1 MRGLGLSVVWMM
13 QLALTVPAAGQAVPP
28 APAATADPDSVF
40 ARADRLLRRGAPDSV
55 LLVVDPIVERSVAA
69 GDARNELRGRLHQAG
84 GLALTG
90 RLREAE
96 ATARRALDLAGTL
109 EAPAAGRMARR
120 WLGYALLGQGR
131 GPEAAAAYTALRQD
145 AEAAGDR
152 REEAYARLGLG
163 YLALGRGE
171 AADALTQYERSAALF
186 AAVAE
191 PAMVLD
197 AQVGLARALGA
208 EGRYADMRRLY
219 EHILEQG
226 EHLGQARVVGYALNN
241 LGSYEYQAGDPGRAV
256 VYWNRALEARR
267 GVSDPLA
274 TITPT
279 TNLALARMALGA
291 FDEARAT
298 LQGVLERCRAG
309 GFGEQEAQVLEQM
322 ATFEQA
328 YGRQAQARA
337 LWRQVL
343 ATGAAARKVGL
354 EAAAGIIGSLVEDGR
369 AAQAVSFADSLA
381 RAQPAGAGP
390 ALPAGLELARA
401 GAQAA
406 LGDHRRALESARR
419 ARAAFRA
426 DGFRTDELAALVA
439 IGASEREL
447 GRSDPAWTDSA
458 LVHLREAQHLWE
470 EVRAVPRDPL
480 WRERRGAL
488 ATTIHMDLAGLLL
501 EYPADLPEA
510 VRAARAFDALQG
522 YKARTLLE
530 RRLGPD
536 AFTAPVTADEAPVT
550 LERLQRDVLKRGEV
564 LLDYYLGDHQTY
576 LFMVTDTGCRA
587 VTLPSAR
594 ALRGLS
600 ALFLE
605 LVATPPV
612 SGGAAA
618 PDYHPAAG
626 RLARELLSPCAPE
639 LGAAGN
645 VLIAADGLLNR
656 VPFELLP
663 SPGPGGPTLGAAH
676 AVMRIPS
683 ATMLARLRAAGR
695 VGAAAERGR
704 DGGLCVLREGGESAP
719 DELRGAAREA
729 GDLGRRFRRVRDLEP
744 AEEPQDGQWLQVAA
758 GAAVLHVP
766 AHSEVFDQRPWNSR
780 IRVGA
785 DADGRPW
792 WLVSSHIAAARPD
805 VPLVVLSSCSSAGG
819 QALSGEGMLGL
830 TGAFLAAGADAVVAS
845 LWSVDDA
852 ATALLMERF
861 YDGLAAGRSV
871 SAALA
876 GARAALAAEPAT
888 AAPAYWAGFVVVG
901 DGARTVPVQRRSSAA
916 GKPIAAALA
925 IGALGLAG
933 ALLAGRRR
941 TDSRPPVISERDGT
955 LP

>member
-1 MRGLGLSVVWMM
+1 MRAQGLWVVWTM
-13 QLALTVPAAGQAVPP
+13 QLALTAPVAGQSVPPMPAAS
-28 APAATADPDSVF
+28 ADFDSAF
-40 ARADRLLRRGAPDSV
+40 ARADGLLRRGAPDSV
-55 LLVVDPIVERSVAA
+55 LLVVDPVVERYVAA
-69 GDARNELRGRLHQAG
+69 GDAPNELRGRLHQAG

-96 ATARRALDLAGTL
+96 ATARRALELAGAL

-131 GPEAAAAYTALRQD
+131 SREAAAAYTTLRQD

-152 REEAYARLGLG
+152 REEAYARLGLA

-171 AADALTQYERSAALF
+171 AADARAEYERSVALF
-186 AAVAE
+186 AAAAE
-191 PAMVLD
+191 PAMALD

-226 EHLGQARVVGYALNN
+226 ERLGQARIVGYALNN

-256 VYWNRALEARR
+256 IYWNRALEARR
-267 GVSDPLA
+267 GSSDPLA

-279 TNLALARMALGA
+279 TNLALARMALGE
-291 FDEARAT
+291 FDEARAA
-298 LQGVLERCRAG
+298 LQGLLESCRAG
-309 GFGEQEAQVLEQM
+309 GFGEQEALVLEQM
-322 ATFEQA
+322 ATFERA
-328 YGRQAQARA
+328 YGRQAEARA

-343 ATGAAARKVGL
+343 DTGAAARTVGL
-354 EAAAGIIGSLVEDGR
+354 EAATGIIGSLVEDGR
-369 AAQAVSFADSLA
+369 ATQAASFADSLA
-381 RAQPAGAGP
+381 GAQPAGAGP
-390 ALPAGLELARA
+390 DLPAGLYLARA

-406 LGDHRRALESARR
+406 LGDHRQALLSARR
-419 ARAAFRA
+419 ARASFRA

-447 GRSDPAWTDSA
+447 GRIDPAWTDSA
-458 LVHLREAQHLWE
+458 LVHLREARHLWE

-501 EYPADLPEA
+501 EYPAELPPA

-536 AFTAPVTADEAPVT
+536 AFTAPVTANEAPVT
-550 LERLQRDVLKRGEV
+550 LERLQHDVLKRGEV
-564 LLDYYLGDHQTY
+564 LLDYYLGDRRTY
-576 LFMVTDTGCRA
+576 VFVITDTGCRA

-600 ALFLE
+600 GLFLE
-605 LVATPPV
+605 LVALPPA
-612 SGGAAA
+612 SGAAAA
-618 PDYHPAAG
+618 PDYHPAAR
-626 RLARELLSPCAPE
+626 RLARELLTSCAPE
-639 LGAAGN
+639 LTAAGN

-663 SPGPGGPTLGAAH
+663 LPGADGLALGEAH

-683 ATMLARLRAAGR
+683 ATMLARLRAADRAGTDT
-695 VGAAAERGR
+695 ERGR
-704 DGGLCVLREGGESAP
+704 DGGLCVLREGGVSGP
-719 DELRGAAREA
+719 DDLRGAAREA
-729 GDLGRRFRRVRDLEP
+729 GDLSRRFRRVRDLEP
-744 AEEPQDGQWLQVAA
+744 AGEPQDGQWLQGAA

-785 DADGRPW
+785 NVDGRPW
-792 WLVSSHIAAARPD
+792 WLVSSHIAAARLD

-845 LWSVDDA
+845 LWNVDDA
-852 ATALLMERF
+852 ATALLMARF
-861 YDGLAAGRSV
+861 YDGLAAGHSV
-871 SAALA
+871 SVALA
-876 GARAALAAEPAT
+876 GARAALAADPAT

-901 DGARTVPVQRRSSAA
+901 DGASTVPVQMRSSAGRMPMVVA
-916 GKPIAAALA
+916 MAALA
-925 IGALGLAG
+925 LGVAG

-941 TDSRPPVISERDGT
+941 TVSRRPVISERDGT